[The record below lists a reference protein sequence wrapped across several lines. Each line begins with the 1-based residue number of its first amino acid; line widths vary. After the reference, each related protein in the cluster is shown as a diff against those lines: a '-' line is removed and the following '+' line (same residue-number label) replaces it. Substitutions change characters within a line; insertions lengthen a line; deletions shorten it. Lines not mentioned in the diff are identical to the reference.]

1 VPDREVLGRT
11 SRWAGDAN
19 VLEDVMDSGSD
30 DAERAVEELG
40 DGVDVERS
48 KVPPMRREYDQDQI
62 PWCE

>member
-1 VPDREVLGRT
+1 VPDSEILQRT
-11 SRWAGDAN
+11 SRWAGDTN

-30 DAERAVEELG
+30 DAERAVEGLG